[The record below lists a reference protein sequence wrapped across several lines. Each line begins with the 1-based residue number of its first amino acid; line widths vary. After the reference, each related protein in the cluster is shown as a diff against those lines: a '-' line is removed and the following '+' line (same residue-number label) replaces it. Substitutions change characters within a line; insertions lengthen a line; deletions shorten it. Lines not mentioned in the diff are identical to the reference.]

1 MNETHLSFKLLHYMS
16 EQMLIKIFSTQER
29 VSISGLHLKHTLLDL
44 QNRDVKRP
52 AAKIID
58 CNSVEE
64 WRRQCYFFL
73 IKSK

>member
-1 MNETHLSFKLLHYMS
+1 MS

-64 WRRQCYFFL
+64 
-73 IKSK
+73 